1 MGVKGLW
8 KLLEPCGRR
17 IHVETLENTTLA
29 VDVSIWMTQFVK
41 AMRDE
46 EGRPIKNAH
55 VIGTLRRVAKL
66 LYHGVRPVIV
76 FDGGVPALKER
87 LIRQRRMRRER
98 REDDA
103 RSTAKRLLAARL
115 RAEALRRKAPAQ
127 NTEAAYA
134 GGFDPGSQGEAAPTR
149 APAPRP
155 APARPSPE
163 SSSDDDDDGCEW
175 ERGETADG
183 LGVAA
188 DGDAS
193 AVDVEA
199 LIALPPAVRKARVEA
214 VNRKQRVAAR
224 RRLMPVAGDADEFS
238 ATQLS
243 SFLRGATFRQ
253 RVERAQAERGDDD
266 ARGERIHSDPKR
278 RFVLMRDD
286 ENGQQVRGG
295 VKARME
301 RFLQANDEEVPEEEE
316 VADDDAPPTCAACGR
331 RKSRCACALRHGAC
345 ARRPAPRPRPTPQT
359 VVPLPGQ
366 SIDEALEEAELRYV
380 EDFPEEFAGSDDDA
394 APAPAPVD
402 GGDDAPALPGGGD
415 DDSSEES
422 SDDEVMDFSGVSTAT
437 LRDMCEA
444 RGLFRGGT
452 RRFLLQRLE
461 RNP

>member
-115 RAEALRRKAPAQ
+115 ESRGAP
-127 NTEAAYA
+127 
-134 GGFDPGSQGEAAPTR
+134 
-149 APAPRP
+149 
-155 APARPSPE
+155 PE
-163 SSSDDDDDGCEW
+163 SSGPKYGGGLRGRLRPGEPGRGRTYKGAGAAPRAHATVTRIVVGRRRRRLRVGARRDRGRFRGGGRRRR
-175 ERGETADG
+175 ERRRRRGAHRP
-183 LGVAA
+183 AA
-188 DGDAS
+188 RRPESKGRGRQ
-193 AVDVEA
+193 
-199 LIALPPAVRKARVEA
+199 P
-214 VNRKQRVAAR
+214 QAAR
-224 RRLMPVAGDADEFS
+224 RRAAAL
-238 ATQLS
+238 
-243 SFLRGATFRQ
+243 
-253 RVERAQAERGDDD
+253 D
-266 ARGERIHSDPKR
+266 ARGRGRGRVLGDAALVVPAGRDVPAARRAGPGRAGRRRRARRAHPLDPKR
-278 RFVLMRDD
+278 RFVLLRDD

-301 RFLQANDEEVPEEEE
+301 RFLQANDEEVVEEEDD
-316 VADDDAPPTCAACGR
+316 DDDAPPTCAACGR

-380 EDFPEEFAGSDDDA
+380 EDFPEEFVG
-394 APAPAPVD
+394 
-402 GGDDAPALPGGGD
+402 
-415 DDSSEES
+415 
-422 SDDEVMDFSGVSTAT
+422 MTT
-437 LRDMCEA
+437 
-444 RGLFRGGT
+444 T
-452 RRFLLQRLE
+452 RRRRRL
-461 RNP
+461 P

>member
-155 APARPSPE
+155 APAQPSPE

-266 ARGERIHSDPKR
+266 ARGERIHSDPQR
-278 RFVLMRDD
+278 RFVLLRDD
-286 ENGQQVRGG
+286 E
-295 VKARME
+295 
-301 RFLQANDEEVPEEEE
+301 D
-316 VADDDAPPTCAACGR
+316 GR
-331 RKSRCACALRHGAC
+331 R
-345 ARRPAPRPRPTPQT
+345 
-359 VVPLPGQ
+359 
-366 SIDEALEEAELRYV
+366 
-380 EDFPEEFAGSDDDA
+380 
-394 APAPAPVD
+394 
-402 GGDDAPALPGGGD
+402 
-415 DDSSEES
+415 
-422 SDDEVMDFSGVSTAT
+422 
-437 LRDMCEA
+437 
-444 RGLFRGGT
+444 RG
-452 RRFLLQRLE
+452 
-461 RNP
+461 